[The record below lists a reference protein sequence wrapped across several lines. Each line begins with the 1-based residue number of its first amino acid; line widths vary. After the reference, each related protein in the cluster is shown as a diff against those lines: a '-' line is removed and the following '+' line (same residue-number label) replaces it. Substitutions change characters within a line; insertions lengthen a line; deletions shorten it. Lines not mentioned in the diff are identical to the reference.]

1 MNDSNRVSFVVLLSA
16 VLRAQFLLYQ
26 TEPFQFVDIGQA
38 AEILCM
44 STETFPPGIYLS
56 WYKRRGNELPVSVE
70 ECSDNYSNR
79 NGFSST
85 AKFVCRAEQHR
96 LILNISH
103 VGRED
108 SGLYLC
114 ATRYTLFSFSNGSF
128 LVVGDSYTPSTR
140 VTLLLPPPHL
150 APAGQVACVV
160 HGVSNLVQVSWEV
173 PGELHPEGRT
183 LRVKNSSGLLT
194 FVSVLQ
200 VPEASQWGGKN
211 ITCEVRFNSS
221 GPRVKEVAAFPAYS
235 DENCLSYV
243 VPTVVVGLLALL
255 ILLLGLLWI
264 RFCPSRLGFQLKVD
278 EAPSSEVLE
287 EGICYAQ
294 LDFPPG
300 SQDRK
305 KKKQQG
311 PPGKN

>member
-1 MNDSNRVSFVVLLSA
+1 MLLAKYLIWSSAAKLLAMNDSNRVSFVVLLSA

-44 STETFPPGIYLS
+44 STETFPPGIYL
-56 WYKRRGNELPVSVE
+56 N
-70 ECSDNYSNR
+70 
-79 NGFSST
+79 
-85 AKFVCRAEQHR
+85 
-96 LILNISH
+96 
-103 VGRED
+103 
-108 SGLYLC
+108 
-114 ATRYTLFSFSNGSF
+114 
-128 LVVGDSYTPSTR
+128 SYTPSTR

-221 GPRVKEVAAFPAYS
+221 GPRVKEVAVFPAYS

-300 SQDRK
+300 SRDRK